1 MVQVNQY
8 IDFNG
13 KLLLVKRIFP
23 EHKLNPHFNV
33 NVMREWTR
41 TDILLKKE
49 GHLYCCEIIEEAE
62 IISEERLG

>member
-23 EHKLNPHFNV
+23 EH
-33 NVMREWTR
+33 
-41 TDILLKKE
+41 ILLKKE